1 MAVETSVPVTVTDE
15 ASARIA
21 ELGMQPEFERMIE
34 KAKELV
40 PHLRFIRVTLE
51 YDPEGEL
58 DPQVVI
64 WCHRGDTGWESDRS
78 DWEYRD
84 WKVRT
89 FSPDVCIQFVMI
101 ILYEAANGR

>member
-1 MAVETSVPVTVTDE
+1 MTTATLIAVTITDE
-15 ASARIA
+15 VAARIA
-21 ELGMQPEFERMIE
+21 ELNMQREFEQMIE
-34 KAKELV
+34 KAKEVV

-64 WCHRGDTGWESDRS
+64 WCHRGDTDWESDRS

-84 WKVRT
+84 WKVQT
-89 FSPDVCIQFVMI
+89 FPPDVCIRFVTI
-101 ILYEAANGR
+101 ILYEAANG